1 MKTRPPAFGLS
12 LCALSLGLAL
22 GLAPAVG
29 VVAQE
34 RPEAHAGSQVPL
46 STVLKEIA
54 KRHPGRQ
61 LNTTMGESGG
71 RPVYNVQWQLT
82 NGQIVVFVIDARTGQ
97 EIG

>member
-1 MKTRPPAFGLS
+1 MKFRLFFVVLS
-12 LCALSLGLAL
+12 LIF
-22 GLAPAVG
+22 GLAPAAG

-34 RPEAHAGSQVPL
+34 RPEAHGGAQVPL

>member
-1 MKTRPPAFGLS
+1 MKFRLFFVVLS
-12 LCALSLGLAL
+12 LIF
-22 GLAPAVG
+22 GLAPAAG
-29 VVAQE
+29 VAAQD
-34 RPEAHAGSQVPL
+34 RPEAHGGSQVPL

-61 LNTTMGESGG
+61 LNTTMGELGG

>member
-1 MKTRPPAFGLS
+1 MTFRLLFVVLS
-12 LCALSLGLAL
+12 LIC
-22 GLAPAVG
+22 GLAPAAG
-29 VVAQE
+29 ASAQD
-34 RPEAHAGSQVPL
+34 RPEAHGGSQVPL
-46 STVLKEIA
+46 SAVLREIA

>member
-1 MKTRPPAFGLS
+1 MKFRLSLLVLS
-12 LCALSLGLAL
+12 LCL

-29 VVAQE
+29 VTAQD
-34 RPEAHAGSQVPL
+34 RPEAHGGSQVPL